1 MLQVYMRVVF
11 EQLKSTIDT
20 EWSLVETDMV
30 LKIVTQLKHFL
41 YAVSEGK
48 AVLLEMIVANP

>member
-1 MLQVYMRVVF
+1 MRVVF

>member
-1 MLQVYMRVVF
+1 MRVVF

-30 LKIVTQLKHFL
+30 LKIVTQLKRCL

-48 AVLLEMIVANP
+48 AVLPEMIVANP